1 MSQNAVPH
9 AVRQEKQREVVQED
23 MAGEDVKCTRLS
35 VLSVVRTPKYLLNHV
50 PEKQSIVVIATA
62 KSEDNLQA

>member
-1 MSQNAVPH
+1 
-9 AVRQEKQREVVQED
+9 